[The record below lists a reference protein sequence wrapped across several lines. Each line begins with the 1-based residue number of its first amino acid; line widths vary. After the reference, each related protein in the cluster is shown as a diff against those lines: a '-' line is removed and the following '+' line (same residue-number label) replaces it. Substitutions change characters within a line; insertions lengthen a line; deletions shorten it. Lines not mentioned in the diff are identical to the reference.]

1 MVNKWEKFF
10 IVKQVLLI
18 SATGNVRRSVWR
30 ICRLILELKGTYG
43 LKSLGIFETCQDLV
57 VAYRRF
63 SKRNSKVLWIT
74 GFLIGDN
81 LES

>member
-1 MVNKWEKFF
+1 MVNKWKKFF

-18 SATGNVRRSVWR
+18 SATGNVTRSVWR
-30 ICRLILELKGTYG
+30 ICMLILELKGTYG

-63 SKRNSKVLWIT
+63 LKKELKSVMDNSVP
-74 GFLIGDN
+74 DRRQ
-81 LES
+81 S